1 VAGLHIRGLKKPTE
15 LADVVKHIESGGKR
29 FDENGNLLTSPKG
42 AQGEMQ
48 VMPGTATDPGFG
60 VTPAKDNSPA
70 ELARVGRDYLGAMQ
84 QKYGDTDKALAAYN
98 AGPGAVD
105 NAIKAHGDD
114 WLAHLPDETQ
124 KYVAKANKLMGD
136 HIADK
141 GAADPAVVDA
151 ARVKV
156 LDATLKDL
164 PMHPEAHADVDARPV
179 SEPALIEQRF
189 ADKLTDHD
197 AAVREYA
204 ARPDSEGGKVLNTD
218 IARELSPD
226 YLKDRTQSAAVH
238 EPASAFVKR
247 LYAEKLAQLKA
258 GDEVMFT
265 SGGTGAGK
273 TSAITGVSDI
283 AQMRHDAAIVYDTN
297 MNTLH
302 SAVQKVDQ
310 ALAAGAT
317 VNIVHVQRDAVD
329 ALVHGALPRAMR
341 QEREFGTGRTVPLS
355 EHARTHRGA
364 AEVIQQLAEKYKD
377 NPTCPRGIR
386 RGSSPRR
393 SREDR
398 GRVRAGERWLEAEHH
413 EPSHQ

>member
-1 VAGLHIRGLKKPTE
+1 
-15 LADVVKHIESGGKR
+15 
-29 FDENGNLLTSPKG
+29 
-42 AQGEMQ
+42 
-48 VMPGTATDPGFG
+48 
-60 VTPAKDNSPA
+60 
-70 ELARVGRDYLGAMQ
+70 
-84 QKYGDTDKALAAYN
+84 
-98 AGPGAVD
+98 
-105 NAIKAHGDD
+105 
-114 WLAHLPDETQ
+114 
-124 KYVAKANKLMGD
+124 
-136 HIADK
+136 
-141 GAADPAVVDA
+141 VVDA
-151 ARVKV
+151 ARVKL
-156 LDATLKDL
+156 LDTETAKSL
-164 PMHPEAHADVDARPV
+164 PARPSALAEVMGASDEIAAGRMPRVEPV

-377 NPTCPRGIR
+377 NPNVAIRVIDNTQGKGGQRLADLGFVRSFDYNGVEGKLNEALKQQRDSGAISEAVFRGTQGDSVSGSRDALGRGDGAQPARADGGNALPRPDQAELAPEAPAQSGR
-386 RGSSPRR
+386 SDGADQQRLKALLEERPNLKVKLPGSDETVSV
-393 SREDR
+393 EEAL
-398 GRVRAGERWLEAEHH
+398 VRAHEAYDDEVHIADLLKIAADCALGG
-413 EPSHQ
+413 